1 MGGRGEWGLQ
11 AETERRV
18 RQGITALLVLYGAF
32 LAFHPDHYSLMDSAD
47 LPIHEAGHPLFSIFG
62 EFIGYAGGTL
72 MQLLVPAVFLGYF
85 WRRRDRHAATVML
98 WWIAQNLW
106 NIARYIADARIQEL
120 PLVGGGE
127 HDWGY
132 LLGRM
137 GLLRQDRV
145 IADTVHF
152 AGVLLFIAS
161 CLWGWIYASATGRE
175 TSAVP
180 PTAGDAPT

>member
-1 MGGRGEWGLQ
+1 MVGEWRLQ
-11 AETERRV
+11 PQTERRA
-18 RQGITALLVLYGAF
+18 RQGLTALLAVYGAF
-32 LAFHPDHYSLMDSAD
+32 LAFHPDHYSLMDSVD
-47 LPIHEAGHPLFSIFG
+47 LPIHEAGHPLFGIFG

-98 WWIAQNLW
+98 CGSPKTSGTSRATSPT
-106 NIARYIADARIQEL
+106 RSQEL

-132 LLGRM
+132 LLGDL

-152 AGVLLFIAS
+152 VGVLLFIAS
-161 CLWGWIYASATGRE
+161 CLFGWIYASAVGRGA
-175 TSAVP
+175 SIP
-180 PTAGDAPT
+180 PTFGGTPTQS